1 MSYVGT
7 GLASRGRLNATKN
20 TMGIPIEPTVAAA
33 VAKVVAKVAVA

>member
-20 TMGIPIEPTVAAA
+20 TMGIPIEPTVAG
-33 VAKVVAKVAVA
+33 VATVAAKVAVA